1 MGIRPDLEYNK
12 WYSLDSTL
20 LMIFGIG

>member
-12 WYSLDSTL
+12 WYSHDST